1 VTNIVTLIADHK
13 GIAKP
18 FVVGHQYVSLA
29 SVAISSYR
37 TGSPA
42 TAANQTLVAADAD
55 PDTITRAA
63 GNFITDGFVVGD
75 YGTLSDSTT
84 ANDKV
89 AFRIATITA
98 TGSNAGR
105 VLTADP
111 VGTSGTLAADN
122 GGNEEFTHAGEKL
135 LAADFGL
142 ATFTQVEVSNP
153 SMLNFNYTVGAI
165 SSDGTFCYLYCTK
178 LGSVLTDGVVA
189 LAENVGAVTVR
200 ATGLL

>member
-1 VTNIVTLIADHK
+1 VTNAVTLIADHK

-42 TAANQTLVAADAD
+42 TAANQTLAAADAD

-89 AFRIATITA
+89 AFKIATITA
-98 TGSNAGR
+98 T

-111 VGTSGTLAADN
+111 VGTSGTLAADS

>member
-1 VTNIVTLIADHK
+1 MTNTVTLIADHK

-42 TAANQTLVAADAD
+42 TAANQTLAAADAD
-55 PDTITRAA
+55 PDTITRAS

-75 YGTLSDSTT
+75 YGTLTDSTT

-89 AFRIATITA
+89 AFRIATIT
-98 TGSNAGR
+98 TT

-111 VGTSGTLAADN
+111 VGTSGTLAADS

-189 LAENVGAVTVR
+189 LAEDVGTVTVR

>member
-1 VTNIVTLIADHK
+1 VTNTVTLIADHK

-42 TAANQTLVAADAD
+42 TAANQTLAAADAD
-55 PDTITRAA
+55 PDTITRSS
-63 GNFITDGFVVGD
+63 GSFITDGFVVGD

-98 TGSNAGR
+98 T

-111 VGTSGTLAADN
+111 TGTSATLAADS

-153 SMLNFNYTVGAI
+153 SLLNFNYTIGAI

-178 LGSVLTDGVVA
+178 LGSVLDDGVVA
-189 LAENVGAVTVR
+189 LAENVGTVTVR

>member
-1 VTNIVTLIADHK
+1 MTNAVTLIADHK

-42 TAANQTLVAADAD
+42 TAANQTLAAADAD

-89 AFRIATITA
+89 AFKIATITA
-98 TGSNAGR
+98 T

-111 VGTSGTLAADN
+111 VGTSGTLAADS